1 MNKQIAAVTAALTVL
16 SASAG
21 IAQMSKPMMHKPMPK
36 MSKPMMHKPMP
47 KMSKPMMHKPMMAK
61 GVYVCKMC
69 KAYYTPMQ
77 AKKMGYKDSM
87 GHKLTKMS
95 KTPAGYM
102 DGSKMKM

>member
-1 MNKQIAAVTAALTVL
+1 MTKQIVAAVTAALALV

-21 IAQMSKPMMHKPMPK
+21 FAQMSVKPMMHKPMPK
-36 MSKPMMHKPMP
+36 MGHS
-47 KMSKPMMHKPMMAK
+47 MSAAK

-69 KAYYTPMQ
+69 KAYYSPMNAQ
-77 AKKMGYKDSM
+77 KMGYKDQM

-95 KTPAGYM
+95 KAPAGFM

>member
-1 MNKQIAAVTAALTVL
+1 MNTKTIAAAVSALTLVCA
-16 SASAG
+16 SASF
-21 IAQMSKPMMHKPMPK
+21 AQMATKPMMHKPMPK
-36 MSKPMMHKPMP
+36 MSKPMT
-47 KMSKPMMHKPMMAK
+47 HKPMMAK
-61 GVYVCKMC
+61 GVYVCTNC

-95 KTPAGYM
+95 KAPAGFM